1 MKLMKVHQFGSMDMK
16 TSEAGK
22 TYAHHYAKQ
31 IQDDIAGKISKSCN
45 KRVNRELKSLKRDL
59 PFTLAQRLRSVLTSL
74 ARL

>member
-1 MKLMKVHQFGSMDMK
+1 MKVHQFGSMDMK

-31 IQDDIAGKISKSCN
+31 IQDDIAEKISKSRN
-45 KRVNRELKSLKRDL
+45 KRVNRELKVSSETFL
-59 PFTLAQRLRSVLTSL
+59 FTLAQRLRSVLTNL